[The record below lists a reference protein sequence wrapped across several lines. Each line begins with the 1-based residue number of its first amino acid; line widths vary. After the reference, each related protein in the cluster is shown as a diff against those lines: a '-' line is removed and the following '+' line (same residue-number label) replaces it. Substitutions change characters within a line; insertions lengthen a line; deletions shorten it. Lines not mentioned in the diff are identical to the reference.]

1 MLVEELGVVGLD
13 VPVEDLRV
21 VGLDVLVEVPRVVA
35 PGGLVEKEPIVV
47 LREFRTR
54 FKALGASALL
64 GTCVARGVPG

>member
-13 VPVEDLRV
+13 VLPEELRV
-21 VGLDVLVEVPRVVA
+21 VALD
-35 PGGLVEKEPIVV
+35 GLVEKEPVVV
-47 LREFRTR
+47 LREFRAR